1 MTRCKRNTKLVLLD
15 LDGTVYLG
23 DRLLPGT
30 RTFFARLADA
40 GIDHA
45 FLTNNSTIGPS
56 DYLRKIRR
64 LGLPV
69 DLRSMITSAEASVL
83 MLQHHKVRLDRVYVL
98 GTRKL
103 ARYLARLGVHAEGGR
118 PEAVLVGFDTELTYA
133 KLRTACDLLRAGA
146 RLFAT
151 HPDLNCPT
159 PDGPIPD
166 TGSLLACIQT
176 STGIRPTDI
185 AGKPN
190 RWVIRLAQKHFGLR
204 PSQMAMIGDNP
215 DTDVRMALRFGLT
228 SVWIAGNRRPRNK
241 GVQADL
247 AVSGIAE
254 LIQTPWFRRLTAQ

>member
-69 DLRSMITSAEASVL
+69 DLRSMITSAE
-83 MLQHHKVRLDRVYVL
+83 
-98 GTRKL
+98 
-103 ARYLARLGVHAEGGR
+103 GGR
-118 PEAVLVGFDTELTYA
+118 PEAILVGFDTELTYA

-190 RWVIRLAQKHFGLR
+190 RWVIRLAQQHFGLR